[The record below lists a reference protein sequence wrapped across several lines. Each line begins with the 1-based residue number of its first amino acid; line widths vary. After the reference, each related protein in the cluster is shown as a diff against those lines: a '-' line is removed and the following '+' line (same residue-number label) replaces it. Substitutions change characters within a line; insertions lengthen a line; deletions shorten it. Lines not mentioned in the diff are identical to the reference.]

1 MPETRWRPAFTRC
14 YEKELDATQQASI
27 TRSINQ
33 KLKSWDGQRTG
44 SIKPVRN
51 IWELEIL
58 NRRGRLLFCDHGDEL
73 RLLNI
78 LSKQNERLQY
88 RLIEYY
94 SGQHNAGRC

>member
-1 MPETRWRPAFTRC
+1 MDDTDRMVAWQLQNDPAFRVVFINGLAANLRGKPADE
-14 YEKELDATQQASI
+14 YDDAAPDERRRYAEQQLALFRDHS
-27 TRSINQ
+27 
-33 KLKSWDGQRTG
+33 D
-44 SIKPVRN
+44 
-51 IWELEIL
+51 EI
-58 NRRGRLLFCDHGDEL
+58 